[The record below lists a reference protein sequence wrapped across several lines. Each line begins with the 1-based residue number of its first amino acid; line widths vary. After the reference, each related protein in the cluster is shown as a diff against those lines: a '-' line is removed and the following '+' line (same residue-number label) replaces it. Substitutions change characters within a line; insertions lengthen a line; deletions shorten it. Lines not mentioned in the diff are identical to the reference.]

1 MSAWSQLPLFEPPAD
16 DWTFSGALTR
26 DLTHCYHDY
35 PARMIPQ
42 IAAKLIARFAPRPAR
57 LFDPYCGTGTSLVE
71 GLIRGHE
78 VHGTDLNPLARLI
91 SRAKLTPLPLAA
103 LDAACDDLEAWLR
116 TPIGQPQKL
125 PEGIDLTFW
134 FQPAVIERLA
144 HVRAWLDQLSDD
156 GLRAFFAV
164 AFSETVRECS
174 NTRADEF
181 KLYRLPQKRLAQ
193 HTPDVF
199 GTLRAKLQRNR
210 AGLRDFL
217 AAYASAPR
225 QSRAYLHAF
234 DSVKGIPAALI
245 APESVQIVITSPPY
259 GDSRTTVAYGQF
271 SRLSAEWLD
280 LSDAAHTDRALMGGV
295 PLKDLPSFNVPAL
308 DSALQMI
315 QAQRP
320 KRALQVAAFY
330 ADLRASIANV
340 AQVIARGGIACYV
353 IGNRKVSG
361 VLLPTDRAI
370 QHFFEAVNFEHVVT
384 YQRAIP
390 NKRMPQRN
398 SPSNRTGV
406 TDETMTHEAILV
418 MRKR

>member
-1 MSAWSQLPLFEPPAD
+1 MSAWSQLPLFEQAD
-16 DWTFSGALTR
+16 DWTFSGASTR
-26 DLTHCYHDY
+26 SLTHCYHDY

-103 LDAACDDLEAWLR
+103 LDAAYDDLEAWLR
-116 TPIGQPQKL
+116 SPIRPPEKL
-125 PEGIDLTFW
+125 PSRVNLTFW

-144 HVRAWLDQLSDD
+144 HIRAWLDRLTDD

-174 NTRADEF
+174 NTRSDEF

-199 GTLRAKLQRNR
+199 GTLRAKLNRNR
-210 AGLRDFL
+210 TGLRDFL
-217 AAYASAPR
+217 AACASAPR

-234 DSVKGIPAALI
+234 DSVESIPAALI
-245 APESVQIVITSPPY
+245 APESIQIVITSPPY
-259 GDSRTTVAYGQF
+259 GDSHTTVAYGQF

-280 LSDAAHTDRALMGGV
+280 LPDAARVDRALMGGA
-295 PLKDLPSFNVPAL
+295 PLKDLPNFNVPDL

-315 QAQRP
+315 CVQRP

-330 ADLRASIANV
+330 ADLRASITNV
-340 AQVIARGGIACYV
+340 AEVIERGGTACYV
-353 IGNRKVSG
+353 VGNRKVSG

-370 QHFFEAVNFEHVVT
+370 QRFFEAAGFEHVVT
-384 YQRAIP
+384 YERVIP

-398 SPSNRTGV
+398 SPSNRAGS
-406 TDETMTHEAILV
+406 TDETMTRESIVV
-418 MRKR
+418 MRKK